1 MCPRFLSASGNRG
14 VARLLCVAPA
24 HITWR
29 HFVVTPSRC
38 LPQDQIRVLA
48 EMNEWTQLSGDS
60 AALTGEAAG
69 EGGVILTA
77 SFVDGPEEH
86 GSPSPPASLE
96 AQQQQTESRASS
108 ADFVVLSVSRTSSSS
123 SIAFESDSV
132 ADAAAAD
139 GTESVVGLDEERLLL
154 KRAIELQQ
162 RWKLEARQCLG
173 GLEALDEDDDEE
185 EAKHVQ
191 NSALKVRSAWRKVMR
206 ARTRM
211 QARART
217 HTRHADRGRER
228 RQLTVDFATGAS
240 TGDRQ
245 GVFLRTS

>member
-1 MCPRFLSASGNRG
+1 VPPVLVCERESRRGAPPLRCPHTHHMAP
-14 VARLLCVAPA
+14 LC
-24 HITWR
+24 
-29 HFVVTPSRC
+29 VTPSRC

-86 GSPSPPASLE
+86 GSPSPASLE